1 MWPFKCKHPAE
12 SLGVHK
18 AETRKQT
25 DEDFDVVTY
34 HLSCHK
40 CGKVIE
46 IKYAA
51 MRGGVSAFLERGK
64 QEPSNMELRDAEQAS
79 PAERPSPTRGWAPQV
94 GDAKCVTA
102 AN

>member
-1 MWPFKCKHPAE
+1 MRKGKNMWPFKCKHPAE

-64 QEPSNMELRDAEQAS
+64 QEPSNVVANR
-79 PAERPSPTRGWAPQV
+79 RCAPR
-94 GDAKCVTA
+94 TA
-102 AN
+102 NEATGG